1 MKFYTNG
8 CGVVGLSSYWHEV
21 LYYGVLCCRS
31 GVGAPVVGDCDGEY
45 NFDSRKSVLQ
55 WNLAVIDA
63 NNESGSM
70 EFSIAGHP
78 DDFFP
83 VNVNFISKN
92 SYCDLQVIYRS
103 DYFCYVFSLSVFKQ
117 IWIICSDCRVYLI
130 CLTDFFIVGR
140 ICCLHLN
147 MRCIYSNLCN
157 LILFLRTCCPIFI
170 YVV

>member
-1 MKFYTNG
+1 M
-8 CGVVGLSSYWHEV
+8 VGE
-21 LYYGVLCCRS
+21 
-31 GVGAPVVGDCDGEY
+31 CDGEY

-92 SYCDLQVIYRS
+92 SYCNLQVIYLLLS
-103 DYFCYVFSLSVFKQ
+103 DSSCSSFSVSIKTNTFKY
-117 IWIICSDCRVYLI
+117 S
-130 CLTDFFIVGR
+130 
-140 ICCLHLN
+140 LN
-147 MRCIYSNLCN
+147 D
-157 LILFLRTCCPIFI
+157 LF
-170 YVV
+170 

>member
-1 MKFYTNG
+1 MMPLQINCWPNDTGSG
-8 CGVVGLSSYWHEV
+8 CDVNIEYELKQTDLELHDVTILIP
-21 LYYGVLCCRS
+21 LPS

-92 SYCDLQVIYRS
+92 SYCLQRLTFKITVS
-103 DYFCYVFSLSVFKQ
+103 DQNYQRNHVEVDEL
-117 IWIICSDCRVYLI
+117 R
-130 CLTDFFIVGR
+130 GR
-140 ICCLHLN
+140 QRKHVKKKRATGDN
-147 MRCIYSNLCN
+147 S
-157 LILFLRTCCPIFI
+157 F
-170 YVV
+170 VK

>member
-92 SYCDLQVIYRS
+92 SYCDLQVIYWS
-103 DYFCYVFSLSVFKQ
+103 DSLCYVFFFVSILTNLNNLFWLQGVFNLLN
-117 IWIICSDCRVYLI
+117 RFVY
-130 CLTDFFIVGR
+130 
-140 ICCLHLN
+140 
-147 MRCIYSNLCN
+147 SW
-157 LILFLRTCCPIFI
+157 
-170 YVV
+170 

>member
-8 CGVVGLSSYWHEV
+8 CSVVGLSSYWHEV

-55 WNLAVIDA
+55 WNLAVIDT

-92 SYCDLQVIYRS
+92 SYCDLQVIY
-103 DYFCYVFSLSVFKQ
+103 
-117 IWIICSDCRVYLI
+117 
-130 CLTDFFIVGR
+130 
-140 ICCLHLN
+140 
-147 MRCIYSNLCN
+147 
-157 LILFLRTCCPIFI
+157 
-170 YVV
+170 